1 MNSEQL
7 LLSRWRDLPP
17 DKQREVLDFT
27 EFLAA
32 RLLSS
37 SESAASLNLSD
48 SSENDQAPALR
59 RRQSVPALIEAVRR
73 RYRELPD
80 NVEWLDSTVL
90 IRQDRDEQ

>member
-27 EFLAA
+27 EFLAT

-37 SESAASLNLSD
+37 PESEASPNLSAD
-48 SSENDQAPALR
+48 R
-59 RRQSVPALIEAVRR
+59 RCQSIPALIEAVKQ

-80 NVEWLDSTVL
+80 DVKWLDSTVL
-90 IRQDRDEQ
+90 IRQERNGR

>member
-7 LLSRWRDLPP
+7 LLLRWRDLPP

-37 SESAASLNLSD
+37 PESAASLNLSD

-59 RRQSVPALIEAVRR
+59 HRQSVPALIEAVRR